1 MNSRRSKLI
10 TSHKTLNSWKLR
22 KFSNSEENDLT
33 AKMGWKNI
41 KSCNQFNVKQEL
53 NPNYVENIY
62 KEICTPVS
70 GKLIKL
76 NIKIGDEVISG
87 HPIAILDSM
96 NIDQIIPANCTGRV
110 ESISVKQGDLVE
122 KGKSIAI
129 ITLPN

>member
-1 MNSRRSKLI
+1 MNSPRSKVI
-10 TSHKTLNSWKLR
+10 QSHKTLKSWKLR

-41 KSCNQFNVKQEL
+41 KSCNQVNVKQEL
-53 NPNYVENIY
+53 NPNHVENIS

-70 GKLIKL
+70 GNLIKL
-76 NIKIGDEVISG
+76 NVKVGDEVISG
-87 HPIAILDSM
+87 HPIAILNSM
-96 NIDQIIPANCTGRV
+96 NINQTIPANFTGRV

-129 ITLPN
+129 ITLPK

>member
-1 MNSRRSKLI
+1 MNSPRS
-10 TSHKTLNSWKLR
+10 SHKTLKSWKLR

-41 KSCNQFNVKQEL
+41 KSCNHVNVKQEL
-53 NPNYVENIY
+53 NANHVENIS

-70 GKLIKL
+70 GNLIKL
-76 NIKIGDEVISG
+76 NVKVGDEVISG
-87 HPIAILDSM
+87 HPIAILNSM
-96 NIDQIIPANCTGRV
+96 NIDQTIPANFTGRV
-110 ESISVKQGDLVE
+110 ESISVKQRDLVE